1 MDPGSVCG
9 RAPAK
14 VPQLTPVSRLHSPPE
29 TQKQTEETM
38 YRKQVRRRRAVL
50 IGLVVLAFLLLTF
63 TFGSGSGPVGSGLG
77 TVFGPFEK
85 VASGALKPGRDLVN
99 WFDET
104 MDARGDRERITRQL
118 EEARARAV
126 AGQVAV
132 QENEQLRKLVQ
143 LRNRGRI
150 PDVYT
155 PVTGSV
161 ITRSPTIWYSTV
173 GIDRGSGDGIEVDD
187 PVVSG
192 DGLIGRVSSVS
203 PGTAEVTLVTDSTS
217 RITAKIVPGGSQG
230 VVTAKIGA
238 PGELVLEFLDQT
250 RDIGRGQ
257 SVVTSGWRDG
267 DLSSLF
273 PPNLPIGEVKRA
285 PIDEREAIQTVEL
298 TPFPDFRNLD
308 IVQVLTGGNR
318 G

>member
-1 MDPGSVCG
+1 
-9 RAPAK
+9 
-14 VPQLTPVSRLHSPPE
+14 
-29 TQKQTEETM
+29 M

-50 IGLVVLAFLLLTF
+50 IGLIVLGFLLLTF
-63 TFGSGSGPVGSGLG
+63 TFGSGSGPIGTGLG

-85 VASGALKPGRDLVN
+85 VASGALKPARDLIN

-104 MDARGDRERITRQL
+104 MDARGDRERLTSQL
-118 EEARARAV
+118 EEARAKAV
-126 AGQVAV
+126 AGQAAV

-143 LRNRGRI
+143 LKARGAI
-150 PDVYT
+150 PSGYT

-161 ITRSPTIWYSTV
+161 ITRSPTVWYSTV
-173 GIDRGSGDGIEVDD
+173 GIDLGSSDGIEVDD
-187 PVVSG
+187 PVING

-203 PGTAEVTLVTDSTS
+203 AGTSEVTLATDNAS
-217 RITAKIVPGGSQG
+217 RVTAKIVPSGSQG

-250 RDIGRGQ
+250 RGIARGQ

-267 DLSSLF
+267 DLSSLY
-273 PPNLPIGEVKRA
+273 PPNLPIGEVKSA
-285 PIDEREAIQTVEL
+285 PIDERESIQTVEI